1 MAPVT
6 SVRGRRTAEAWRV
19 AAVAVL
25 LAVMAAGLRARGVV
39 STGSNL
45 TTLGASGPALAT
57 ALYAAEGVAFVAFII
72 VLASARPQRRSKGDE
87 TEPPRPALPWWAKTL
102 GVLLAVA
109 AMITPFVV
117 LLTQHARK
125 TPVRSLPG
133 GPGGAGF
140 RLTAP
145 SAPGSAWPII
155 AGMAVAIAVVLA
167 LTLLARRRH
176 PPDAPRDRDRR
187 LARLLESLA
196 AGRDALTAGGEPREA
211 IIACYAA
218 MERGFTAAGSP
229 PAAADTP
236 AEVLTRATRAG
247 IVRSGPA
254 EALTGLFRRARYSSQ
269 PMTRADSDAAAAALD
284 QMRGDLT
291 EIAAVPS

>member
-133 GPGGAGF
+133 GPGGAGEPG
-140 RLTAP
+140 RRPRRADRRRG
-145 SAPGSAWPII
+145 APGGDHRVLRGDGARIHGRRI
-155 AGMAVAIAVVLA
+155 AAG
-167 LTLLARRRH
+167 RRRH
-176 PPDAPRDRDRR
+176 PGRGADQGDQGRDRQVW
-187 LARLLESLA
+187 
-196 AGRDALTAGGEPREA
+196 AG
-211 IIACYAA
+211 
-218 MERGFTAAGSP
+218 
-229 PAAADTP
+229 
-236 AEVLTRATRAG
+236 
-247 IVRSGPA
+247 
-254 EALTGLFRRARYSSQ
+254 
-269 PMTRADSDAAAAALD
+269 
-284 QMRGDLT
+284 
-291 EIAAVPS
+291 